1 MPSSDTV
8 FGFCPGVSTTG
19 SLTVSEEVSP
29 TIRASANNNTPS
41 VVLKVRGG
49 SETYMKH
56 DGKVGTAGKG
66 ALMSE
71 EVTFTIAATQDQT
84 LFAPVDFRHTEV
96 GEDTDATQTLQA
108 KSTGGYSLNYMPGAT
123 NGYVVRRLTP
133 LECER
138 LQGMP
143 DGHTRVP
150 YRGKSADE
158 CPDGPR
164 YKAIGNSMAVP
175 VMRWIGERVQEVDEL
190 LRDEDE

>member
-1 MPSSDTV
+1 MPSSD
-8 FGFCPGVSTTG
+8 
-19 SLTVSEEVSP
+19 TVSEEVSP
-29 TIRASANNNTPS
+29 TIRASTNNNTPS

-56 DGKVGTAGKG
+56 DGTVGTAGKG
-66 ALMSE
+66 ALASE

-84 LFAPVDFRHTEV
+84 LFAPE
-96 GEDTDATQTLQA
+96 
-108 KSTGGYSLNYMPGAT
+108 AT

-143 DGHTRVP
+143 DDHTKVP
-150 YRGKSADE
+150 YRGKPAEE